1 MDPARIHD
9 AFEAGTDVVLVRAAT
24 GSGKSLVARV
34 IAANRSVAALTLA
47 SFVQTGGSNVFGQRY
62 VVVIDEA
69 RGLGNWVE
77 MYATIELGPST
88 VSFRDR
94 GTRFAMLSATILDT
108 DAFWAGVGL
117 EPADLAL
124 VEVPVRGR
132 GPAFRARA

>member
-1 MDPARIHD
+1 VDPARIHD
-9 AFEAGTDVVLVRAAT
+9 AFEAGTDVVLVRAPT

-77 MYATIELGPST
+77 MYATIEFGPST

-94 GTRFAMLSATILDT
+94 GIRFAMLSATILDT
-108 DAFWAGVGL
+108 DAF
-117 EPADLAL
+117 
-124 VEVPVRGR
+124 
-132 GPAFRARA
+132 